1 MVQSAVPIYTAITNE
16 CHFHGNFTRI
26 MHCISVGAG
35 GGEVQGIGGS

>member
-26 MHCISVGAG
+26 IHCISVGAG
-35 GGEVQGIGGS
+35 VVVQGAGGS